1 MDRVLALRLEKTE
14 EEAKKSKL
22 SFSEGENLKKRKGW
36 RISVTAGRAPG
47 VEGEQLGVN
56 QDEGVQH
63 FLSCSLHAAV
73 ELLNQAALQEL
84 DALLAQRGVD
94 QPLHRLRG
102 G

>member
-1 MDRVLALRLEKTE
+1 MIAQ
-14 EEAKKSKL
+14 
-22 SFSEGENLKKRKGW
+22 
-36 RISVTAGRAPG
+36 SVPG

-63 FLSCSLHAAV
+63 LLSCSLRTAV

-84 DALLAQRGVD
+84 DALLTQCGVD
-94 QPLHRLRG
+94 QPLHCLRG